1 MLSKTIS
8 TSRSAS
14 FLVSSAA
21 LATSS
26 TRSAL
31 VINSPRSPKSFESVN
46 RRTKFASNKSQQDK
60 DGCGL
65 GYQKL
70 LATARV
76 NPLFPQQLTTAERS
90 GLPRPGSAHHGTESA
105 IPRWALRLLF
115 RLLCR
120 P

>member
-8 TSRSAS
+8 TRRSAS

-31 VINSPRSPKSFESVN
+31 VMQFTSLAKSFESVR
-46 RRTKFASNKSQQDK
+46 RRTKFAGYHSQQDK

-65 GYQKL
+65 GYQNSQ
-70 LATARV
+70 ATARV
-76 NPLFPQQLTTAERS
+76 NPLFPQQLTTTEGAEFCS
-90 GLPRPGSAHHGTESA
+90 LGSARSLSFAGFCLGFFFCFVV
-105 IPRWALRLLF
+105 RRF
-115 RLLCR
+115 
-120 P
+120 